1 MEGNEKGTPRTKQ
14 GQKIINT
21 SLAFF
26 AMAKVVGEY
35 LEGKA
40 PSLQE
45 AMEDGAEDTVVFAL
59 GGARK
64 RIRKDTAKVLRK
76 TLKEKTDA
84 GLDFDA
90 ALLSLLE

>member
-1 MEGNEKGTPRTKQ
+1 
-14 GQKIINT
+14 
-21 SLAFF
+21 
-26 AMAKVVGEY
+26 
-35 LEGKA
+35 
-40 PSLQE
+40 
-45 AMEDGAEDTVVFAL
+45 MEDGAEDTVVFAL